1 MKYSLLDR
9 LMRFPVLAAML
20 ATLALLSEL
29 TSFDRW
35 LLLQFADPAGGGF
48 PARHAFW
55 AEQVLHRGGIWLVSA
70 VAAAALAWLLGAS
83 LSQRLRPYWREAA
96 YVLTCIA
103 LTTGVVAL
111 LKQTTGMD
119 CPWDMALYG
128 GDRPYVHLFAWRPL
142 GAAVGHCFP
151 GGHSSGAFSLV
162 AVAVVLAW
170 HKRREAGTVLVA
182 SLVLGLCYAAT
193 QWLRGAHFPSHDL
206 WSAFI
211 AWCVACG
218 MAPLMLPV
226 ATRRLATAGVKPTV
240 LAFPRLASKGAVTTG
255 LATLLALLGLIAPA
269 TARAEAAPPIV
280 EIEFRGNDVTHRSV
294 MEREIF
300 VAVGDPA
307 EARAIERSR
316 QAIQDLGLFR
326 RVHAQQEPVADGV
339 RLVFVVE
346 EKWYLLAY
354 PRLSANSDGQN
365 ALGAELRWNNLWGRN
380 HSLRAL
386 VSSADRKEEGRGRQF
401 SYLASYQAPFVLNSP
416 YTLAVSATDAT
427 TPIDDGVAYDE
438 TVDEFQVLLSRKI
451 GDRGSASQGW
461 SAGAG
466 LRWQRQTTSG
476 DFAPEPY
483 GDAYA
488 LVTRIDYRDV
498 RDRIYSDVG
507 TSFGTR
513 FEIADQNV
521 GSDYS
526 FSSLSAE
533 YRRAL
538 PLGDTP
544 HQTVEFAVEGGTYNN
559 GPADGRDV
567 YALGGTSGLRG
578 YKRESFEGDF
588 YYLASATY
596 LRPLYW
602 DWLRLSAGIEAGNA
616 FHEAD
621 DLSTNVRWS
630 VNLGLR
636 VRATR
641 LVNFEFELG
650 VAMPLDNDGMRF
662 YGSRNG
668 F

>member
-1 MKYSLLDR
+1 
-9 LMRFPVLAAML
+9 MRFPVLAITL
-20 ATLALLSEL
+20 ATLAVLSEF

-35 LLLQFADPAGGGF
+35 LLSRFADPAVGGF

-55 AEQVLHRGGIWLVSA
+55 AEQLLHRGGIWLVSA
-70 VAAAALAWLLGAS
+70 VAATTLACLLGS
-83 LSQRLRPYWREAA
+83 GLSRRLRTYWRESA

-111 LKQTTGMD
+111 LKQTTHMD

-128 GDRPYVHLFAWRPL
+128 GDRPYVHLFGWRPFNL
-142 GAAVGHCFP
+142 AVGHCFP

-162 AVAVVLAW
+162 ALALVLAR
-170 HKRREAGTVLVA
+170 HRRREAGPVLVA
-182 SLVLGLCYAAT
+182 CLLLGLCYAVT

-218 MAPLMLPV
+218 MAPLMLSRTERRRTTAA
-226 ATRRLATAGVKPTV
+226 ATPPA
-240 LAFPRLASKGAVTTG
+240 LAFSRLASRGAVPPL
-255 LATLLALLGLIAPA
+255 LATLLALLGLVTPA
-269 TARAEAAPPIV
+269 TARADDAPAII
-280 EIEFRGNDVTHRSV
+280 EIEFRGNEITQRAV
-294 MEREIF
+294 MEREIS

-307 EARAIERSR
+307 EARAVERSR

-326 RVHAQQEPVADGV
+326 RVHALQEPVVGGV

-401 SYLASYQAPFVLNSP
+401 SYLASYQAPFVLSSP
-416 YTLAVSATDAT
+416 YTLAVSVTDAT
-427 TPIDDGVAYDE
+427 TPIDDGVVYDE

-466 LRWQRQTTSG
+466 VRWQRQTTRGES
-476 DFAPEPY
+476 APEPY

-488 LVTRIDYRDV
+488 LVTRLDYRDV

-507 TSFGTR
+507 TGFGTR
-513 FEIADQNV
+513 FEIADQNA

-538 PLGDTP
+538 QLGETP
-544 HQTVEFAVEGGTYNN
+544 HQTLEFAVEGGTYNN
-559 GPADGRDV
+559 GPADGREV

-588 YYLASATY
+588 YYLGSVSY

-616 FHEAD
+616 FHETD
-621 DLSTNVRWS
+621 DLSTDIRWS

-650 VAMPLDNDGMRF
+650 VAMPLDNDGVRF